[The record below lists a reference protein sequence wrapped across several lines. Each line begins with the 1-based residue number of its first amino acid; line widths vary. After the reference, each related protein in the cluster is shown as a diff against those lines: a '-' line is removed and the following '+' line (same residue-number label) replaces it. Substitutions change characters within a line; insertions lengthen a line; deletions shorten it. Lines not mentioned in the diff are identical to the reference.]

1 MSHSQTRLKGL
12 GMRLAAIDFVISI
25 LSAVKNEEQAAG
37 EPDKPAEPE
46 EQEPT
51 SAEPEQEAADPEKQL
66 EPATAG
72 ARYLTMHMC
81 EFTILHLENFV
92 TLARFSLYKPPQKMA
107 ACFVG
112 LHVCNLDNL
121 WCYTLVTS
129 WKSRKNKG
137 HLI

>member
-1 MSHSQTRLKGL
+1 
-12 GMRLAAIDFVISI
+12 MRLAAIDFVISI
-25 LSAVKNEEQAAG
+25 LSAVKNEEQVAG

-51 SAEPEQEAADPEKQL
+51 SAEPEQAAAKPDKPVEQEPSSAEPEQEAADPEKQL
-66 EPATAG
+66 EPAAAG

-81 EFTILHLENFV
+81 EFSILHLENFV

-121 WCYTLVTS
+121 SPPPL
-129 WKSRKNKG
+129 
-137 HLI
+137 